1 MIKLGGIV
9 DLKAISNGESV
20 SINEAT
26 RSQIGVIDK
35 SGNILSTYVHYDGY
49 PDGVGKIAKK
59 HYNGAK
65 VKQLLKIDKGGG
77 ISILDKD
84 IKGAKGHSFGNKV
97 DGQTVFYG
105 RDRGETGGKFMKG
118 KFDKISSY
126 IKDASNRAGADYVY
140 LYNEKDKKWY
150 YADTY
155 SDKELKLL

>member
-1 MIKLGGIV
+1 MIKLSGIV
-9 DLKAISNGESV
+9 DLKAISNGDSV

-26 RSQIGVIDK
+26 RSQIGIIDK

-59 HYNGAK
+59 HYNGSK
-65 VKQLLKIDKGGG
+65 VKQLLKIDKGVG

-84 IKGAKGHSFGNKV
+84 IKGAKGHSFDNRV

-105 RDRGETGGKFMKG
+105 RDRGEKGGKFIKG
-118 KFDKISSY
+118 KFDKVSSY
-126 IKDASNRAGADYVY
+126 LKNASNQASAEYVY
-140 LYNEKDKKWY
+140 LYNEKDGKWY